1 MSVKAPTFAPLGVV
15 KCFRPVPLDTASPGT
30 SAATSAAQS
39 LGASFASITP
49 VAIAVKNAATA
60 LVTVAYLPDTSSTV
74 KFRYQSTVDE
84 AISIVATFECEV

>member
-1 MSVKAPTFAPLGVV
+1 MPVKASNIAPLGVG
-15 KCFRPVPLDTASPGT
+15 KCFRTVTLDIASPGT

-39 LGASFASITP
+39 LGASFISITP
-49 VAIAVKNAATA
+49 VAIAVKNTATA
-60 LVTVAYLPDTSSTV
+60 LVTVAYLPDTNSTV